1 MRRRNILT
9 GAAAVA
15 IASVIALG
23 GCSRDEAPSPPQQAN
38 SAAQTGAQQPHPP
51 GNTMLIADLESR
63 LKESPGSPDIMWRL
77 ADAYFEARQF
87 EQASTYYK
95 RVVDM
100 GSGETDV
107 YNGLGISL
115 HYMGKSA
122 EGLTYIEDGIKKN
135 PYHQRIWLTKGF
147 ILAYGLGDMEGAKAA
162 WEKATVLN
170 PESQVG
176 KAAAEYLSALTNK

>member
-1 MRRRNILT
+1 MIRRNLLT

-23 GCSRDEAPSPPQQAN
+23 GCSRDETAKPQNQN
-38 SAAQTGAQQPHPP
+38 SAEQAGAAEPHPP
-51 GNTMLIADLESR
+51 VNTMLIADLESR

-77 ADAYFEARQF
+77 ADAYFESRQF
-87 EQASTYYK
+87 DQAAAYYTK
-95 RVVDM
+95 VLDA

-122 EGLTYIEDGIKKN
+122 EGLNYIEDGIKKN

-147 ILAYGLGDMEGAKAA
+147 ILAYGMNDMEGAKAA

-176 KAAAEYLSALTNK
+176 KAASEYLSALTNK

>member
-1 MRRRNILT
+1 MRRRNILA

-23 GCSRDEAPSPPQQAN
+23 GCSKDEQAGPQNQNTAAEQA
-38 SAAQTGAQQPHPP
+38 GAPHPP

-63 LKESPGSPDIMWRL
+63 LKETPGSPDIMWRL

-87 EQASTYYK
+87 EQAASYYK
-95 RVVDM
+95 KVVDT

-122 EGLTYIEDGIKKN
+122 EGLTFIEEGIKKN

-176 KAAAEYLSALTNK
+176 KAASEYLSALTNK